1 MRYVVMCLIVLSLSA
16 CASTTAGNKFDQET
30 FSHFVKGKTTY
41 DEVVRE
47 LGEPS
52 SLIKNADGSKTAEY
66 RYLTRTTK
74 PESYIPIVGGFLGGY
89 NSEQNTAVLMFNK
102 KSVLTDYSSSKS
114 HF

>member
-52 SLIKNADGSKTAEY
+52 SLTKHADGSKTAG
-66 RYLTRTTK
+66 YLYMAMTIK
-74 PESYIPIVGGFLGGY
+74 PESYIPIVGSFLGGS
-89 NSEQNTAVLMFNK
+89 NSETNMAELTFNK